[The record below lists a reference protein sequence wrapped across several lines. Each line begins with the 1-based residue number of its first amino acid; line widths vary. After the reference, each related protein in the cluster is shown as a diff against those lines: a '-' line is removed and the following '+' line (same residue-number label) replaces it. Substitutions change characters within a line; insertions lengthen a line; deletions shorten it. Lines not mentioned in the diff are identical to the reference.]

1 MTYLN
6 LLDYKYSSIK
16 ILLSIL
22 CLICFF
28 LTLNILPPLDRDES
42 RYIQSTVQMLESK
55 DFVNINFL
63 ETPRL
68 KKPPGVY
75 WLQAMSA
82 TFIKNIFFLESP
94 PLWSFRLP
102 SAIGAGISVWLTF
115 LLGQLLFSRA
125 QGFLAALLL
134 VSSPLLIIES
144 HIAKTDSA
152 LLAFFLFSLYILAKI
167 IFYLEKKIKRPSD
180 ITIISAWAAL
190 AFSFLIKGPIALLIL
205 LLLILFFKLSRESIN
220 FKNFKPIS
228 GIVIFMIIVLPWFL
242 LIQSGNNTDIFF
254 NSIKKD
260 MILKLISVQESHG
273 APPGFYI
280 LSSLITAWPITLF
293 IFPTALWAYK
303 NKKNKPVKF
312 LLCSFIPAWLFFE
325 IMPTKLLHYVLPLL
339 PSFAILTAAMI
350 VSSIKD
356 KKFIILFDKTIFK
369 LISVLPFLGGI
380 IIASGLIYLV
390 NIYGE
395 GLTFSILIIA
405 CIYILASFLSAYFLY
420 IQSFMKG
427 LIIVVFCNIIALNL
441 LIFMIPNQL
450 QKIWVSERINF
461 EKKKKND
468 NQEYILLGYSEPSL
482 VYRLG
487 SKTKI
492 VSSSEEAINLI
503 LYNNIKSII
512 IENSYLEEFKN
523 LSNKKGIVFA
533 NISKSIAGFNYS
545 KGKNVE
551 IIIINFN

>member
-461 EKKKKND
+461 EIKKKND
-468 NQEYILLGYSEPSL
+468 NQQYILLGYSEPSL